1 MSVSGPPSSS
11 GASSPPPV
19 KPAAPPVKPSSTSN
33 SGGTSG
39 SGSSTVSK
47 PTPSNSTTSTNNNP
61 PAQPSSKAMSKD
73 LPDAKSSTGP
83 DQPSQSSGTRP
94 DPLRQDPRDTS
105 GRVQLAMASPTARG
119 TSGRT
124 PSEDSPTETSNPT
137 ISNSAISNPTT
148 GAKKPVT
155 LTSTSTTAAVIS
167 PVAKSV
173 AEPVKPP
180 TPKEPES
187 KSPESK
193 DGKDSSTAL
202 GGTSKLAG
210 ITTSAPVSIEVKE
223 KATKLGLDP
232 KTLETLSPADQVK
245 MLARAD
251 RAVDIGLKP
260 DASEEAIATKI
271 KTNARFTA
279 GTANANAD
287 DTARMAVNKEVA
299 TLKESKATGAD
310 KLTEVPTAYKSTVQD
325 EVAARLRIDTRGKTP
340 DAVAKEIQ
348 ARTAR
353 LNGMDPA
360 KAAGMST
367 DDLKAS
373 NRRASLDWLAK
384 QGLSGIKPDA
394 TGAYQDVTH
403 EQMLAGYR
411 SVYGM
416 DKNATWADVQQKWQ
430 ERNATALADR
440 IQRENLGQS
449 ATDYYRGIAGL
460 PAVKSVPETP
470 TPGGTGGAPP
480 GTAAVNK
487 RPMIAVLDDFTARS
501 VDLNGDMVTVNKDGT
516 KTVDFSKADLSHGNA
531 VVGFLKDR
539 GVSEADIFRLDANRA
554 GVEPGKISDGMI
566 QAQLNGLI
574 RGKDGKDPFLSRVE
588 TLNMSFERSLTF
600 DQLGTLLQNGQP
612 ALRPDLA
619 GALKAL
625 QDPKTT
631 NPEAA
636 RTLVRDELY
645 KLAGSPA
652 AGPAGPLAEL
662 QGPVGI
668 LRSIEALN
676 TRGVQ
681 VVLAAGN
688 SGPNTFNLYSL
699 ANGVQTV
706 GAVAAPGGPVL
717 DFSGSNALV
726 KDFRPG
732 AFPIR
737 PVNLPSGQPGIDFT
751 GDNKADIPST
761 PGLLSGG
768 PAGPKP
774 QGVIAGT
781 SFSSPLFAADVYF
794 ARLKALGLTP
804 QP

>member
-1 MSVSGPPSSS
+1 MSVSGSPSSS

-19 KPAAPPVKPSSTSN
+19 KPAAPSVKPSSTSN
-33 SGGTSG
+33 SGGNSG
-39 SGSSTVSK
+39 SGASTVSK

-61 PAQPSSKAMSKD
+61 PVQPSSKAASKD
-73 LPDAKSSTGP
+73 LPDTKSSTGP
-83 DQPSQSSGTRP
+83 DKPSQSSDTRP

-119 TSGRT
+119 TTGKTS
-124 PSEDSPTETSNPT
+124 SDDSPTETL
-137 ISNSAISNPTT
+137 NSTAV
-148 GAKKPVT
+148 AKKPVT
-155 LTSTSTTAAVIS
+155 LTSFSTTSAVLS

-180 TPKEPES
+180 TAKEPDDKS
-187 KSPESK
+187 KE
-193 DGKDSSTAL
+193 GKDTSTAS
-202 GGTSKLAG
+202 GGTSKLVG

-245 MLARAD
+245 MLAQAG

-260 DASEEAIATKI
+260 DATEDAIAKKI
-271 KTNARFTA
+271 KDNALFTA
-279 GTANANAD
+279 GSANANAD
-287 DTARMAVNKEVA
+287 DAARLATNKEVA
-299 TLKESKATGAD
+299 TLKAAKASGAD
-310 KLTEVPTAYKSTVQD
+310 KLTEVPTTYKSTVQD

-394 TGAYQDVTH
+394 TGAYPDVTH

-411 SVYGM
+411 AVYGM

-430 ERNATALADR
+430 ERNATVLADR

-449 ATDYYRGIAGL
+449 PTDYYRGIAGL
-460 PAVKSVPETP
+460 PTAVRTVPDTP

-480 GTAAVNK
+480 GTASVNK
-487 RPMIAVLDDFTARS
+487 RPMIAVLDDFTVRTI
-501 VDLNGDMVTVNKDGT
+501 DLNGDMITKNPDGS
-516 KTVDFSKADLSHGNA
+516 KSVDFSKADLSHGNA
-531 VVGFLKDR
+531 VIGFLKDR
-539 GVSEADIFRLDANRA
+539 GVSEADIFRLDANQA
-554 GVEPGKISDGMI
+554 GVEPGRITDVMI

-612 ALRPDLA
+612 ALRADLA

-645 KLAGSPA
+645 KLSGSPA
-652 AGPAGPLAEL
+652 AGPAGPL
-662 QGPVGI
+662 
-668 LRSIEALN
+668 S
-676 TRGVQ
+676 
-681 VVLAAGN
+681 
-688 SGPNTFNLYSL
+688 
-699 ANGVQTV
+699 
-706 GAVAAPGGPVL
+706 
-717 DFSGSNALV
+717 
-726 KDFRPG
+726 
-732 AFPIR
+732 
-737 PVNLPSGQPGIDFT
+737 
-751 GDNKADIPST
+751 
-761 PGLLSGG
+761 
-768 PAGPKP
+768 
-774 QGVIAGT
+774 
-781 SFSSPLFAADVYF
+781 
-794 ARLKALGLTP
+794 
-804 QP
+804 